1 MSTEKLCA
9 FPECTRRHDDIELQ
23 VPSPEHEAVATIS
36 LCWHCADQMGEAL
49 QEKLA
54 EWFKNLGLDILRA
67 DLDETEALPGLP
79 NEPEAMSFDSVV
91 EAMHQVRDAK
101 ARGKA
106 DA

>member
-1 MSTEKLCA
+1 MATEKLCA

-23 VPSPEHEAVATIS
+23 VPNPEHEAVATIS

-54 EWFKNLGLDILRA
+54 ERFKNLGLDIL
-67 DLDETEALPGLP
+67 DIDETETLPGLP
-79 NEPEAMSFDSVV
+79 NEPGAMSFDSVV
-91 EAMHQVRDAK
+91 ETMHQVRDAK
-101 ARGKA
+101 AKGKA